1 MFLLSLDLPVN
12 KVWQQIQF
20 YEQGWLW
27 CIPAAFIFILWL
39 TRHSTQSRV
48 NFLDAPLKRQQSIWF
63 PQLAL
68 TLKQGNPP
76 KTKRLHY
83 KFLSNL
89 LLWMVLASFFTAL
102 AAPYL
107 PGEKHVI
114 KTHKRNLVLLVDTS
128 IAMILKDYTLGGQI
142 VDRMTFVRSI
152 MRKLI
157 YAFQG
162 DKISIIVYS
171 NDAHIFVPLT
181 DDTELLLRQT
191 QRIKTELSGR
201 SNEMAKGLALALG
214 KRLGKQKL
222 VNSEGLKPVIILL
235 SHGARPVGEL
245 HPLHLLPVY
254 QKLGQKIYTVGIGAD
269 KKIKAENA
277 APGLVFDP
285 VNVSLLTH
293 LATQTGGEFYR
304 ASSEEK
310 VDPLIKSIRLSESA
324 QENLKVQTI
333 NRSLFMWPLL
343 AGILFLFMWQSG
355 RLLSRGLYRGSRT

>member
-1 MFLLSLDLPVN
+1 MN

-27 CIPAAFIFILWL
+27 CIPVAFIFIFWL
-39 TRHSTQSRV
+39 TRQSTYSRV
-48 NFLDAPLKRQQSIWF
+48 NFLDTPLKRQQSVWF

-68 TLKQGNPP
+68 VLKQGPPP
-76 KTKRLHY
+76 KTRRLHY
-83 KFLSNL
+83 KLLSNL
-89 LLWMVLASFFTAL
+89 LLWMILASFFTAL
-102 AAPYL
+102 AGPYL

-114 KTHKRNLVLLVDTS
+114 KTHQRKLVLLVDTS
-128 IAMILKDYTLGGQI
+128 IAMILKDYTLEGQV
-142 VDRMTFVRSI
+142 VDRMAFVRSI
-152 MRKLI
+152 MGKLI

-171 NDAHIFVPLT
+171 NDAHVFVPLT

-214 KRLGKQKL
+214 QRLGKPKSVKRQ
-222 VNSEGLKPVIILL
+222 GLNPVIILL

-245 HPLHLLPVY
+245 HPLHLLSVY
-254 QKLGQKIYTVGIGAD
+254 KKLGQKLYTVGIGAD
-269 KKIKAENA
+269 KKIKAKNA

-285 VNVSLLTH
+285 VNVNLLTY
-293 LATQTGGEFYR
+293 LAKQTGGAFYR
-304 ASSEEK
+304 ASSEQK
-310 VDPLIKSIRLSESA
+310 VDPLIKSIQRSESA

-333 NRSLFMWPLL
+333 NHSLFMWPLL
-343 AGILFLFMWQSG
+343 AGIVFLFLWQSG